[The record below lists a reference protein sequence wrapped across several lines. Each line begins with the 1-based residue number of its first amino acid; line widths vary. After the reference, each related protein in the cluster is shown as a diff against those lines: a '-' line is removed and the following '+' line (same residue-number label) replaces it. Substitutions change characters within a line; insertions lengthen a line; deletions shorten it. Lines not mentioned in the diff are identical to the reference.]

1 MRTSPRMLV
10 IFTFATFL
18 VVGAVVALATGSWWV
33 LPLVLAAHALGTLLV
48 SVVIFRAL
56 GSHEKPDP
64 TEEARREEEE
74 AEGPD
79 RDEPRMAI

>member
-1 MRTSPRMLV
+1 MLV

-33 LPLVLAAHALGTLLV
+33 LPLAVGIHAAGTFLV
-48 SVVIFRAL
+48 MVVIYRAL

-64 TEEARREEEE
+64 TAEARLDEE
-74 AEGPD
+74 AEERD

>member
-10 IFTFATFL
+10 VFTFATFL

-33 LPLVLAAHALGTLLV
+33 LLLAIGIHALGTLLV
-48 SVVIFRAL
+48 TVVIFRAL

-64 TEEARREEEE
+64 TTEARLDEE
-74 AEGPD
+74 AEEPD

>member
-1 MRTSPRMLV
+1 MLV

-18 VVGAVVALATGSWWV
+18 VVGAVVALATESWWI
-33 LPLVLAAHALGTLLV
+33 LPLAVGIHALATLLV

-56 GSHEKPDP
+56 ESHDKPDP
-64 TEEARREEEE
+64 TTEARLDEE
-74 AEGPD
+74 AEERD